1 MDRQENQE
9 FSWRFCF
16 AAKKIMDFLGGWEPR
31 KY

>member
-16 AAKKIMDFLGGWEPR
+16 ASKKIMDFLGGWEPR